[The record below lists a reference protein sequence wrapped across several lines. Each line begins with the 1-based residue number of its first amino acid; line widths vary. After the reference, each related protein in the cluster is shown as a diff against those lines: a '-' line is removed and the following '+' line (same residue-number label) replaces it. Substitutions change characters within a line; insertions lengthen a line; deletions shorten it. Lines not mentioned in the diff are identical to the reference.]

1 MSFWMAT
8 GLVLLFALFVSYRM
22 NRPTPPAVVLP
33 TFEELFSEDEES
45 TDG

>member
-8 GLVLLFALFVSYRM
+8 GLVLLFALFVSYRL
-22 NRPTPPAVVLP
+22 NRPTPPAVTLL
-33 TFEELFSEDEES
+33 TFEELFPEDEES